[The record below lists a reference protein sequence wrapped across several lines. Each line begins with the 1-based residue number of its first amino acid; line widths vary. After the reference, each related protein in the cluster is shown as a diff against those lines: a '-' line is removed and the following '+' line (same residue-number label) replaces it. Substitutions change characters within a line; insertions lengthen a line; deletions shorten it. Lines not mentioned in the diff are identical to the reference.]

1 MLSSFPSMYI
11 NDNLLCAL
19 AQMKVAGEL
28 YKAFEF
34 AAGKNKCKMT
44 GFKKH

>member
-34 AAGKNKCKMT
+34 AAGKISAR
-44 GFKKH
+44 